1 MCQAS
6 ETCLGGWIIAGN
18 GHDGTAW
25 PGLAESSGLVTQA
38 EAVTVALTPSGAAT
52 GMAIAEELIADLSG
66 TSVDSTV
73 LIPDRAV
80 ALGVSTR
87 TVTAIT
93 GATAYDCGI
102 DGEPAMFGGTLGI
115 AAGAANVGLIGP
127 RAFYADTPVRLTASG
142 GSFTCGAVRIA
153 IHYLSCSAPA

>member
-1 MCQAS
+1 M
-6 ETCLGGWIIAGN
+6 T
-18 GHDGTAW
+18 GTAW
-25 PGLAESSGLVTQA
+25 PGLAEVSGLLAQA
-38 EAVTVALTPSGAAT
+38 EAVTAALSPSGAGT

-66 TSVDSTV
+66 ASVDSTI
-73 LIPDRAV
+73 LIPDRAIV
-80 ALGVSTR
+80 LGVSTR

-115 AAGAANVGLIGP
+115 AAGAVNVGVVGP

-142 GSFTCGAVRIA
+142 GSFTGGAVRIA
-153 IHYLSCSAPA
+153 IHYLSSGAPA